1 MCAFSGL
8 PSFSGIFSH
17 SFIGWRDYLHSR
29 TTGCCEVISFQFRT
43 RRMATNDVSANVH
56 DHGKAVDEQKK
67 KAQCNYCGK
76 VVSGFTRLKYHLA
89 GKRGDVSACGE
100 VPANVKELM
109 KEKIHEL
116 ERRKLRKGV
125 EKMNPPDLSL
135 KRKSSLQSKN
145 VKQRKVGTIQSAGSD
160 GGKHAKNDPV
170 SRVNEIVS
178 FSVLSI
184 GSKKAS
190 SDKEGEDIPVSQAK
204 KCIGRFL
211 YEMGTDFSA
220 ATPTSLRRMINGI
233 HSCHQVEYEFPSH
246 QELKGCILQDE
257 VKEMLHHV
265 HGIRDTWATTGCSI
279 VVDGWKDEK
288 GRNLMN
294 FLVDCPWGPI
304 CLRLCDISTLSDD
317 VHSLVLLFEQVIAEV
332 GVENVVQIVSHSA
345 SECMAA
351 VGNTLM
357 DKYPTLFWTVSA
369 SHCIEMML
377 EKIGMMGTTRE
388 ILDKAKTI
396 TRFIYCHAMVLN
408 LMRNHTLVHDLVKP
422 SKSKSAIP
430 FLTLQN
436 IVLEKGRLEKMFI
449 SSEWKTSCWA
459 SRREGKRVAD
469 IVLDPS
475 FWSGAEMVLKPT
487 IPLVGVLCSIIRG
500 DKGQMCYIYETMDA
514 VKEDIAEEFE
524 NNESQY
530 MPFWELIDEIW
541 NNHLHSALHAAANH
555 LNPAIFYSRDYNFD
569 KEVFEGINCCIEHM
583 VPDEHIQNEIW
594 LQLEQYKDAEGDFG
608 LGKATE
614 RRNIFHP
621 G

>member
-1 MCAFSGL
+1 
-8 PSFSGIFSH
+8 
-17 SFIGWRDYLHSR
+17 
-29 TTGCCEVISFQFRT
+29 
-43 RRMATNDVSANVH
+43 MATNEVSANVH
-56 DHGKAVDEQKK
+56 DHGKAIDEQKK

-116 ERRKLRKGV
+116 ERRKLRKGA

-135 KRKSSLQSKN
+135 KRKSSLESKN

-160 GGKHAKNDPV
+160 SGKHAKNDPV

-190 SDKEGEDIPVSQAK
+190 CDKEGEDIPVSQAK

-246 QELKGCILQDE
+246 QELKGWILQD
-257 VKEMLHHV
+257 
-265 HGIRDTWATTGCSI
+265 
-279 VVDGWKDEK
+279 
-288 GRNLMN
+288 
-294 FLVDCPWGPI
+294 
-304 CLRLCDISTLSDD
+304 
-317 VHSLVLLFEQVIAEV
+317 EV

-345 SECMAA
+345 SECMAT

-377 EKIGMMGTTRE
+377 EKIGMMDTTRE

-396 TRFIYCHAMVLN
+396 TRFIYSHAMVLN

-608 LGKATE
+608 LGKAIE

-621 G
+621 ALWWSNYGGHCPELQKLATRILSQTCDGASRYKLKRSLAENLLAKGRIPIGQERLCDLTFVHYNLHLRNADWSTDTDHEFGEIDPMNDWIVWEGPSTSQSNVAPRYDKHD